1 MKWLQWETK
10 ALFMVF
16 AIGGAMENEED
27 DALEGDSAIGSK
39 VFRAWAEIGL
49 ELSFVAHYLI
59 EVHKV

>member
-1 MKWLQWETK
+1 MEVEKGFIEVDVVGKLDR
-10 ALFMVF
+10 
-16 AIGGAMENEED
+16 GAMENEED
-27 DALEGDSAIGSK
+27 DALEGDSVIGSK

>member
-1 MKWLQWETK
+1 
-10 ALFMVF
+10 
-16 AIGGAMENEED
+16 MENEED